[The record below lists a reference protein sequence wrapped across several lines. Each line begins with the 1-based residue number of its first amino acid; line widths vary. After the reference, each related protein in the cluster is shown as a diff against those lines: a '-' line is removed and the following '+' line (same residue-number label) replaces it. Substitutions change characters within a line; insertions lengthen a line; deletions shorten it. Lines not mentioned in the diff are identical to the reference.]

1 MTPFVR
7 NILRAVGALALLTGV
22 AIGVVWL
29 RSGSGTPAAT
39 ATADK
44 AGPAI
49 LVAAKAIQPGTL
61 LRPEDLTWR
70 EIGDAKPP
78 AGAFVRGATSE
89 AEIAGSV
96 ARRSFAAGEVIAPQ
110 GILRPDERGFLAAT
124 LRPGYRA
131 ATIPI
136 DAPQSASGLILP
148 GDRVDV
154 VLVQQLQTR
163 DEGRK
168 SVGETV
174 LRDSRV
180 VAVGHILQPA
190 AQAQGQQAQS
200 SQTADTAPRTL
211 TLEALPT
218 DAERLFVASQLGKLE
233 VALRP
238 VADQPDGAIIES
250 RPVWAG
256 DVSPA
261 LSGRAGPTASATA
274 TAVSTA
280 PKARRAQALPP
291 VQILRGSKSTQ

>member
-7 NILRAVGALALLTGV
+7 NILLAVGALALLTGV

-29 RSGSGTPAAT
+29 RSGGHNPAAT
-39 ATADK
+39 AEAERN
-44 AGPAI
+44 GPAI

-70 EIGDAKPP
+70 EIGESKPP
-78 AGAFVRGATSE
+78 AGAFVRGTTSE
-89 AEIAGSV
+89 AEIAGSL
-96 ARRSFAAGEVIAPQ
+96 ARRAFGPGEVINPQ
-110 GILRPDERGFLAAT
+110 GILRPNERGFLAAT

-131 ATIPI
+131 ATIAV
-136 DAPQSASGLILP
+136 DAPQSASGLVLP

-154 VLVQQLQTR
+154 VLVQQLQSR

-174 LRDSRV
+174 LRDARV
-180 VAVGHILQPA
+180 VAVGHALQP
-190 AQAQGQQAQS
+190 QAQGQSTQS
-200 SQTADTAPRTL
+200 SDTTPRTL

-238 VADQPDGAIIES
+238 VAEPDGAPTES
-250 RPVWAG
+250 RPMWAG
-256 DVSPA
+256 DVSQA
-261 LSGRAGPTASATA
+261 LSGRPVQAAGATPTPSAPR
-274 TAVSTA
+274 V
-280 PKARRAQALPP
+280 RRAEALPP
-291 VQILRGSKSTQ
+291 VVILRGSKSTQ